1 MCTPHVGTLSA
12 SATGFGNPKN
22 ADVDASKS
30 SAHVLNISTDVV
42 SAAGLA
48 SGIVSNRSS
57 SDNNSAV
64 ANKPTPANASTT
76 TPGRPTVATGAVD
89 ATVRVSRSGVHYLL
103 LASCAPSTG
112 SVLVSGS
119 TAWLN
124 PHGYLPAELYAFLP
138 FFGAMAA
145 LYSALLALWVGLCVR
160 HRSLLLPL
168 QVTYRGS
175 RG

>member
-89 ATVRVSRSGVHYLL
+89 ASPSPICVFPRRN
-103 LASCAPSTG
+103 ASNILKF
-112 SVLVSGS
+112 VKL
-119 TAWLN
+119 
-124 PHGYLPAELYAFLP
+124 
-138 FFGAMAA
+138 MA
-145 LYSALLALWVGLCVR
+145 L
-160 HRSLLLPL
+160 
-168 QVTYRGS
+168 
-175 RG
+175 